1 MKKYLIIS
9 GLVIIVVTIFVLL
22 SINDN
27 KERIYVEVVSKA
39 TVKRGELKSV
49 LMEQGAIKPQVGA
62 QIEIG
67 TRATGEII
75 KMNVKVG
82 DKVTKGQLIAKL
94 DSRDIEKQIKQAKDQ
109 IYILNKE
116 LQLEQETYP
125 FQRNINLEQIRDAT
139 SRMQTALGKYE
150 RELYLY
156 RRGFSAKE
164 ELDTIRTDYDTAKA
178 ALNQAQLEL
187 KRYDREHF
195 LTVERLKLE
204 IERQKSYLE
213 ELNVRL
219 SYTEIYSPI
228 NGIVTQV
235 TAEEGETLV
244 SGLQVGN
251 LITVLNPELL
261 ELWIYVDETD
271 ISKVSVGQSVEYTVD
286 TYPEKTFIGKID
298 RINISPDIFENIVY
312 YRAIVNIDNKT
323 AEFLKPEMTTQCK
336 IIIASKKDVLVVPNE
351 ALKWKDG
358 HYIVYKIINDET
370 NLVEEVPIK
379 MGDRGDVTTEVIEG
393 LKEGDKVAVE
403 VKLPKKNI

>member
-195 LTVERLKLE
+195 LIVERLKLE

-379 MGDRGDVTTEVIEG
+379 MGERGDVTTEVIEG

>member
-27 KERIYVEVVSKA
+27 KERISVEVVSKA

-195 LTVERLKLE
+195 LTVERLELE

-379 MGDRGDVTTEVIEG
+379 MGERGDVTTEVIEG

>member
-27 KERIYVEVVSKA
+27 KERISVEVVSKA

-94 DSRDIEKQIKQAKDQ
+94 DSRDIEKQIKQAKEQ

-379 MGDRGDVTTEVIEG
+379 MGERGDVTTEVIEG

>member
-27 KERIYVEVVSKA
+27 KERISVEVVSKA

-379 MGDRGDVTTEVIEG
+379 MGERGDVTTEVIEG

>member
-27 KERIYVEVVSKA
+27 KERISVEVVSKA

-195 LTVERLKLE
+195 LIVERLKLE

-379 MGDRGDVTTEVIEG
+379 MGERGDVTTEVIEG

>member
-195 LTVERLKLE
+195 LIVERLKLE